1 MRGGCGQETFLLEE
15 ILMRLPQSTAL
26 VLLMAATMFTASK
39 GTAQEIPNLPALTAE
54 ELALKDTPTGST
66 GAAAM
71 ILYYSVDTD
80 NAKST
85 EGYALRI
92 KVLREEGKKYA
103 NVEIPYIDKSMQV
116 EGIRAR
122 VVGPDGK
129 AAEFGEQIYDREIV
143 KAKKFRMSAKVLTLP
158 NVQVGSIIEYAYSL
172 HYKEKIPDLFRKPEQ
187 YLVLRGYTY
196 FAAQWTIQRDLF
208 VRHAHF
214 TLQRVKGAQ
223 IREYYASVPKGTV
236 VQPMSDGNLR
246 LDIDHIPAYE
256 EEEYSLP
263 EESLKMQV
271 SLYYAVGFYSNQ
283 NYWTE
288 LGRHRA
294 EQYDAFIGKSKAI
307 EREAA
312 RLVAPSDSDEA
323 KLRKIYARVQQIRA
337 VSYEGDKTDKEKK
350 QENLR
355 ENKNA
360 EDVLSRGY
368 AYANQINLLFI
379 ALARAAGFLAS
390 PVLVA
395 SRKSL
400 VFVED
405 LPNEYQLNSM
415 VVQVHIGPDLIY
427 LDPATKFCPYG
438 LLPWEETATG
448 AVRVDRAWPTLG
460 ATPGSKST
468 DAVTRRS
475 AESRLM
481 EDGAI
486 RGKLEV
492 LYFGQ
497 EALNMRLE
505 GDKQDDAARRKEL
518 EESVKKALVQGAAV
532 NLVNSEGWE
541 SSDGPLK
548 ASFEVE
554 IPNFATRAGRRLIL
568 PVGIFHANQSNPF
581 FPARRVHPIYFGYSQ
596 ETHENVKLELP
607 AGMQVESLPPIRK
620 SDQKAAYY
628 EFSAAKDGNSLRL
641 SRTLR
646 LSGYLFEVQQYPAIK
661 AFYDRVLA
669 GDSQQV
675 TLISQA
681 ENASN

>member
-1 MRGGCGQETFLLEE
+1 MWARNFLLEKV
-15 ILMRLPQSTAL
+15 LMRLQHSTSLAL
-26 VLLMAATMFTASK
+26 LTAATMFTASK

-103 NVEIPYIDKSMQV
+103 NVEIPYVEKSMQV

-129 AAEFGEQIYDREIV
+129 AAEFGEQIYDREIM
-143 KAKKFRMSAKVLTLP
+143 KAKKFRMNAKVLTLP
-158 NVQVGSIIEYAYSL
+158 NAQVGSIIEYAYSL
-172 HYKEKIPDLFRKPEQ
+172 HYKEKIPELFRKPEQ
-187 YLVLRGYTY
+187 YQVLRGYTY

-223 IREYYASVPKGTV
+223 IREYYVSVPKDTV
-236 VQPMSDGNLR
+236 VRTMSDGNFQ
-246 LDIDHIPAYE
+246 LDIDNIPAYE
-256 EEEYSLP
+256 EEEYSVP
-263 EESLKMQV
+263 EDSLKMQV
-271 SLYYAVGFYSNQ
+271 TLYYAVGFFSNQ

-294 EQYDAFIGKSKAI
+294 QQYDAFIGKSKAI

-350 QENLR
+350 QENLK

-360 EDVLSRGY
+360 EDVLNRGY

-379 ALARAAGFLAS
+379 ALARAAKFQAY

-400 VFVED
+400 LFVED
-405 LPNEYQLNSM
+405 LPNEYQLNAM
-415 VVQVHIGPDLIY
+415 VVQVHVGPDFIY

-438 LLPWEETATG
+438 LLPWEESDTG
-448 AVRVDRAWPTLG
+448 AVRVDRNWPTLG
-460 ATPGSKST
+460 TTPSSKSA

-475 AESRLM
+475 AELRLM
-481 EDGAI
+481 EDGAL

-505 GDKQDDAARRKEL
+505 GDRQDDATRRKEL
-518 EESVKKALVQGAAV
+518 EESVKKSLVQGAGV

-554 IPNFATRAGRRLIL
+554 IPNFATRAGRRLIV
-568 PVGIFHANQSNPF
+568 PVGIFHTNQSNPF
-581 FPARRVHPIYFGYSQ
+581 FPARRVHPIYFSYPQ
-596 ETHENVKLELP
+596 ETHEDVNLELP
-607 AGMQVESLPPIRK
+607 AGMQVESLPPLRK
-620 SDQKAAYY
+620 SDQKAVYY

-646 LSGYLFEVQQYPAIK
+646 LSGYLFEVQQYPNLK

-675 TLISQA
+675 TLISRA
-681 ENASN
+681 ENASH

>member
-1 MRGGCGQETFLLEE
+1 
-15 ILMRLPQSTAL
+15 MRLPQSTVLAL
-26 VLLMAATMFTASK
+26 LTAATMFTAAN
-39 GTAQEIPNLPALTAE
+39 GTAQELPSLPALTAE
-54 ELALKDTPTGST
+54 ELAVKDTPTGST

-71 ILYYSVDTD
+71 ILYYAVETD
-80 NAKST
+80 NAKAT

-103 NVEIPYIDKSMQV
+103 NIEIPYVDKSMQV

-143 KAKKFRMSAKVLTLP
+143 KAKKFRMNAKMLTLP

-172 HYKEKIPDLFRKPEQ
+172 HYKEKIPDLFRNPRQ
-187 YLVLRGYTY
+187 YLVLRGFTY

-214 TLQRVKGAQ
+214 TLQRVKGAE
-223 IREYYASVPKGTV
+223 IREHYVAVPKGTV
-236 VQPMSDGNLR
+236 VQTMSDGNLQ
-246 LDIDHIPAYE
+246 LDIDNIPAYE
-256 EEEYSLP
+256 EEGYSLP
-263 EESLKMQV
+263 EENLKMQV
-271 SLYYAVGFYSNQ
+271 ALYYAVGFYSNQ

-312 RLVAPSDSDEA
+312 RLVAPSDSDES

-350 QENLR
+350 QENLK

-360 EDVLSRGY
+360 EDVLNRGY

-379 ALARAAGFLAS
+379 ALARAAKFQAY

-395 SRKSL
+395 SRKNL
-400 VFVED
+400 FFVED
-405 LPNEYQLNSM
+405 LPNEYQLNAM
-415 VVQVHIGPDLIY
+415 VVQVRFGSELIY
-427 LDPATKFCPYG
+427 LDPATRFCPYG
-438 LLPWEETATG
+438 LLPWEETDTG
-448 AVRVDRAWPTLG
+448 AVRVDRSWPALG
-460 ATPGSKST
+460 STPGSKST
-468 DAVTRRS
+468 DAVTRLS
-475 AESRLM
+475 AELRLM
-481 EDGAI
+481 EDGAL
-486 RGKLEV
+486 RGTLDV

-497 EALNMRLE
+497 EALSMRLE
-505 GDKQDDAARRKEL
+505 AINQDDAARRKEL
-518 EESVKKALVQGAAV
+518 EESIRKSLVQGATV
-532 NLVNSEGWE
+532 NLASSAGWE

-581 FPARRVHPIYFGYSQ
+581 FPARRVHPVYFSYSQ
-596 ETHENVKLELP
+596 ETHEEVKLELP
-607 AGMQVESLPPIRK
+607 PGMQVESLPPAK
-620 SDQKAAYY
+620 KADQKAVYY
-628 EFSAAKDGNSLRL
+628 DSSMIKEGNTLRFT
-641 SRTLR
+641 RTLR
-646 LSGYLFEVQQYPAIK
+646 LSGYLFDVQQYPVLK
-661 AFYDRVLA
+661 VFYDRVLA
-669 GDSQQV
+669 GDSEQV
-675 TLISQA
+675 TLVTQA
-681 ENASN
+681 ESASK